1 MTRALGRYR
10 VMADVVGVALVVL
23 VFVGMPLEYGAG
35 SPTVVQVLGPIHG
48 LLYIVYLLT
57 AIDLSRRA
65 GLRWPQMLAMAA
77 AGLVPFVAF
86 IVEQRV
92 TRRVT
97 QHMTEQLP
105 A

>member
-1 MTRALGRYR
+1 
-10 VMADVVGVALVVL
+10 MADVVGVALVVL
-23 VFVGMPLEYGAG
+23 VLVGMPLQYGARR
-35 SPTVVQVLGPIHG
+35 PTVVEVLGPVHG
-48 LLYIVYLLT
+48 LLYIVYLLA

-65 GLRWPQMLAMAA
+65 QLRWPQMLAMAA

-86 IVEQRV
+86 IVERRV
-92 TRRVT
+92 TRRVM